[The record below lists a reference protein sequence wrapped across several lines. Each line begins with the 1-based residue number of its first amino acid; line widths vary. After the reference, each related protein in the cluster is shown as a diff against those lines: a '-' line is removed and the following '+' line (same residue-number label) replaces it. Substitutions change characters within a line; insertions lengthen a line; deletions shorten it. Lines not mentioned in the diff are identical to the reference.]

1 MHTAEQTY
9 NCLSRELLQLTAGFF
24 LPVTTLVCFSLLG
37 LIFIHRYI
45 KYRRLRQT
53 NIIPT
58 SESKQEEDQG
68 QKYQN
73 QVFWLQSIMEKGN
86 IVSSASRPPS
96 ACDILQP
103 LSHTSLLPSSGALAA
118 QAREQQSERL
128 ASTASRPTSSESFS
142 SEAGE
147 EVQKRNET
155 TQQMCDED
163 DEGVRTWKRVVVEYR

>member
-1 MHTAEQTY
+1 MHTAEQRY
-9 NCLSRELLQLTAGFF
+9 NCLSRELLQLTTGFF
-24 LPVTTLVCFSLLG
+24 LPVTTLVSFSLLS

-53 NIIPT
+53 NITPI
-58 SESKQEEDQG
+58 SQSKQEEDQD
-68 QKYQN
+68 
-73 QVFWLQSIMEKGN
+73 FCFQSTMEKGN

-118 QAREQQSERL
+118 QAREQQREIS
-128 ASTASRPTSSESFS
+128 STASSPPSPMASSFEV
-142 SEAGE
+142 GE

-155 TQQMCDED
+155 IQQMCDED

>member
-1 MHTAEQTY
+1 MNTAEQRY
-9 NCLSRELLQLTAGFF
+9 NYLSRELLQLATGFF
-24 LPVTTLVCFSLLG
+24 LPVTTLLSFSLLG

-58 SESKQEEDQG
+58 SDFKQEQD
-68 QKYQN
+68 
-73 QVFWLQSIMEKGN
+73 FWLQSIMEKGN

-103 LSHTSLLPSSGALAA
+103 LSHTSFLPSSGALAA

-128 ASTASRPTSSESFS
+128 ALAESSPTSSKAS
-142 SEAGE
+142 SSGAAE

-155 TQQMCDED
+155 IQQMCEED
-163 DEGVRTWKRVVVEYR
+163 DEGVRTWKRVVVEYS

>member
-1 MHTAEQTY
+1 MNIAEQRY
-9 NCLSRELLQLTAGFF
+9 DCLSRELLQLTAGFL
-24 LPVTTLVCFSLLG
+24 LPVTTLVSFSLLG

-45 KYRRLRQT
+45 KYRRRRQT

-58 SESKQEEDQG
+58 SAFDQAKE
-68 QKYQN
+68 QD
-73 QVFWLQSIMEKGN
+73 FWLQSIMEKGN
-86 IVSSASRPPS
+86 IVSSASCSPS

-118 QAREQQSERL
+118 QARELQSERL
-128 ASTASRPTSSESFS
+128 ASAASSPTSSKAS
-142 SEAGE
+142 SSDTGE

-155 TQQMCDED
+155 IQQICDED